1 MEQVKLPVLVLD
13 DMTVLP
19 HAVISFSFRHPE
31 MAATLNWLQN
41 HGETE
46 VFAVCRRRDADISA
60 PPHVYE
66 QLYPN
71 GTLAAIQESKMTDP
85 ITWKVTL
92 EGRERGVLTEVVYD
106 DEGLHGSVLLQDEPA
121 DPDILKKKAMEAE
134 LRDGLEALVRNLPG
148 VPEDIMRRF
157 GSVTS
162 GSSLQSIMANIISHF
177 ASDNEDRQ
185 NYLKLA
191 GVDEQFAYTLT
202 FLRKAAEIAR
212 IRAEIASKVH
222 SSLDKNQRD
231 YVLREE
237 MRVIGQELGDLTP
250 ESEADEFLK
259 KVDSLS
265 ASEQVKKNIRRE
277 IRRFK
282 ALAPGSPDAS
292 MSRAYIE
299 TLVSMPWDKS
309 APVKT
314 DLKSAREVLDRDH
327 YGLTE
332 VKERIIEALS
342 VRIATRGR
350 KGDAPI
356 LCLAG
361 PPGTGKTSIAR
372 SVAAALGISYIRVAL
387 GGVHDEAEI
396 RGHRRTYVGAL
407 PGRIAAGLKSA
418 GVNNPLMLLD
428 EIDKV
433 GGDGFQGDPQ
443 AALLEVLD
451 GEQNRHFVDHYID
464 METDLSN
471 VLFICTA
478 NDLGSISQPLYD
490 RMEIINL
497 SGYTV
502 NEKLHIAQE
511 HLIPKQTDKNGL
523 KAGQLKISDNA
534 LRRIV
539 EGYTAEAGVRQLER
553 QIAKICRISVKRLYR
568 NGQIRADQVLVTERN
583 VARYLGREKFEK
595 PVLHTEDEIGVV
607 NGLAWTQA
615 GGTTLEIEVLVLE
628 GKPGLIM
635 TGQLGDVMK
644 ESAQI
649 AVSYARSIAG
659 KPADYYENHQFH
671 LHVPEGAVK
680 KDGPSAGI
688 TMATAFYSAI
698 TGCKVRKDVAMS
710 GEITLRGKVLPVGG
724 LKEKLLAAQS
734 AGMRRVIV
742 SEENRAAIEELDP
755 EVTHGMEIV
764 YVRTFRQVL
773 DHALADDTEKGMI

>member
-31 MAATLNWLQN
+31 NTATLTWLQN
-41 HGETE
+41 HGDSE
-46 VFAVCRRRDADISA
+46 VFAVCRRKDADVST

-71 GTLAAIQESKMTDP
+71 GTLAEIQESKMTDP

-92 EGRERGVLTEVVYD
+92 EGRTHGVLTEIKSD
-106 DEGLHGSVLLQDEPA
+106 ADGLHGEVLLQDEPA

-134 LRDGLEALVRNLPG
+134 LRDDLAELLKNLPG
-148 VPEDIMRRF
+148 VPEDAMRRIE
-157 GSVTS
+157 SVSS
-162 GSSLQSIMANIISHF
+162 GSSLQSIMANVISHF

-185 NYLKLA
+185 NYLRLNN
-191 GVDEQFAYTLT
+191 VDEQFSFTVT
-202 FLRKAAEIAR
+202 FLKKAAEIAR
-212 IRAEIASKVH
+212 IRQEIASKVH
-222 SSLDKNQRD
+222 NSLDKNQRD

-259 KVDSLS
+259 KTGALT
-265 ASEQVKKNIRRE
+265 ASDEVKKKIRRE
-277 IRRFK
+277 IQRFK
-282 ALAPGSPDAS
+282 ALQPGSPDAS

-299 TLVSMPWDKS
+299 TLISMPWDKS

-327 YGLTE
+327 YGLNE

-342 VRIATRGR
+342 VRIATRGK

-372 SVAAALGISYIRVAL
+372 SVASALGIPYIRVAL

-407 PGRIAAGLKSA
+407 PGRIAAGLRNA

-451 GEQNRHFVDHYID
+451 GEQNLHFVDHYID

-478 NDLGSISQPLYD
+478 NDLGKISQPLYD
-490 RMEIINL
+490 RMEIITL
-497 SGYTV
+497 SGYTA
-502 NEKLHIAQE
+502 NEKRHIAQE
-511 HLIPKQTDKNGL
+511 HLIPKQVEKNGL
-523 KAGQLKISDNA
+523 AKGQLKISDNA
-534 LRRIV
+534 LRLIV

-553 QIAKICRISVKRLYR
+553 QIAKICRISVKKLYKD
-568 NGQIRADQVLVTERN
+568 GQIRPDTVMVNERS
-583 VARYLGREKFEK
+583 VAGYLGRRKFEK
-595 PVLHTEDEIGVV
+595 PLLHTEDEAGVV

-649 AVSYARSIAG
+649 ALSYARSIAG
-659 KPADYYENHQFH
+659 KPSDYYEDHQFH

-698 TGCKVRKDVAMS
+698 TGKKVRKDVAMS
-710 GEITLRGKVLPVGG
+710 GEITLRGKILPVGG

-734 AGMRRVIV
+734 AGMHKVIV
-742 SEENRAAIEELDP
+742 SEENKPDIEELDD

-764 YVRTFRQVL
+764 YVRTFEQVL
-773 DHALADDTEKGMI
+773 EQALTDGNRKD